1 MVQNNNTKTSVNKLP
16 GIDPIW
22 DNIKEEAR
30 EASDADLAITRYM
43 YSLILGNKSFEKV
56 LSLHL
61 SKLLETAHLEDRLIE
76 ELFDDFYN
84 SHKDIKQTI
93 RSDIA
98 AVYDRD
104 PACHRY
110 IEPVLYFKGFQAL
123 QVHRLAHWLWNDGR
137 KDLAYYLQSVSSR
150 IFSVDIH
157 PAAKFGRGIFID
169 HATGIVIGET
179 AEIDDN
185 VSILHD
191 VTLGGTGKKC
201 GDRHP
206 KVKSG
211 VLIGA
216 GAKILGNITI
226 GSSARIAAGSVVLH
240 DVPDGTTVAGVP
252 AKVIANNDKDYPAQN
267 MDQLLP
273 SHDNEIK

>member
-1 MVQNNNTKTSVNKLP
+1 MVQNNNTKTSLNKLP

-22 DNIKEEAR
+22 DNIKEEAQD
-30 EASDADLAITRYM
+30 ASDADLAITRYM
-43 YSLILGNKSFEKV
+43 YSLILGNKSLEKV

-84 SHKDIKQTI
+84 SHKDIKQII

-98 AVYDRD
+98 AVFDRD

-216 GAKILGNITI
+216 GAKILGNINI
-226 GSSARIAAGSVVLH
+226 GSSARIAAGSVVLY
-240 DVPDGTTVAGVP
+240 DVPNGTTVAGVP

-267 MDQLLP
+267 MDHLLP
-273 SHDNEIK
+273 SHDNGIK

>member
-1 MVQNNNTKTSVNKLP
+1 MVQNNNTKTSLNKLP

-22 DNIKEEAR
+22 DNIKEEAQD
-30 EASDADLAITRYM
+30 ASDADLAITRYM
-43 YSLILGNKSFEKV
+43 YSLILGNKSLEKV

-84 SHKDIKQTI
+84 SHKDIKQII

-98 AVYDRD
+98 AVFDRD

-216 GAKILGNITI
+216 GAKILGNINI

-240 DVPDGTTVAGVP
+240 DVPNGTTVAGVP

-267 MDQLLP
+267 MDHLLP
-273 SHDNEIK
+273 SHDNGIK

>member
-1 MVQNNNTKTSVNKLP
+1 MVQNNNTKTSVNKLS

-30 EASDADLAITRYM
+30 DASDADLAITRYM
-43 YSLILGNKSFEKV
+43 YSLILGNKSLEKV

-76 ELFDDFYN
+76 ELFDDFYT
-84 SHKDIKQTI
+84 SHKEIKQII

-98 AVYDRD
+98 AVFDRD

-137 KDLAYYLQSVSSR
+137 LDLAYYLQSVSSR

-216 GAKILGNITI
+216 GAKILGNINI

-273 SHDNEIK
+273 SHDNETK

>member
-1 MVQNNNTKTSVNKLP
+1 
-16 GIDPIW
+16 
-22 DNIKEEAR
+22 
-30 EASDADLAITRYM
+30 
-43 YSLILGNKSFEKV
+43 
-56 LSLHL
+56 
-61 SKLLETAHLEDRLIE
+61 
-76 ELFDDFYN
+76 
-84 SHKDIKQTI
+84 
-93 RSDIA
+93 
-98 AVYDRD
+98 
-104 PACHRY
+104 
-110 IEPVLYFKGFQAL
+110 
-123 QVHRLAHWLWNDGR
+123 
-137 KDLAYYLQSVSSR
+137 
-150 IFSVDIH
+150 
-157 PAAKFGRGIFID
+157 
-169 HATGIVIGET
+169 VIGET

-216 GAKILGNITI
+216 GAKILGNINI

-240 DVPDGTTVAGVP
+240 DVPNGTTVAGVP

-267 MDQLLP
+267 MDHLLP

>member
-1 MVQNNNTKTSVNKLP
+1 MAQNNITKTSANKLP

-22 DNIKEEAR
+22 DKIKEEAR
-30 EASDADLAITRYM
+30 DASNIDPVITRYM
-43 YSLILGNKSFEKV
+43 YSLIIQNKSLEKV

-76 ELFDDFYN
+76 ELFEDFYN
-84 SHKDIKQTI
+84 GHKDIKQII

-137 KDLAYYLQSVSSR
+137 KDFAYYLQSVCSR

-240 DVPDGTTVAGVP
+240 NVPDGTTVAGVP

-273 SHDNEIK
+273 SNDGETK

>member
-1 MVQNNNTKTSVNKLP
+1 MVQNNNTKTSLNKLP

-22 DNIKEEAR
+22 DNIKEEAQD
-30 EASDADLAITRYM
+30 ASDADLAITRYM
-43 YSLILGNKSFEKV
+43 YSLILGNKSLEKV

-84 SHKDIKQTI
+84 SHKDIKQII

-98 AVYDRD
+98 AVFDRD

-216 GAKILGNITI
+216 GAKILGNINI

-240 DVPDGTTVAGVP
+240 DVPNGTTVAGVP

-267 MDQLLP
+267 MDHLLP